1 MALVADF
8 LISRLS
14 SLGLGH
20 IFGTDEGLS
29 DLSSKFKGKINFV
42 KLVNESNAG
51 FAADAYARSK
61 GIGCVLATYNIGAL
75 KICNS
80 IALAYAERS
89 PVVVISGSP
98 GLKQRNEDFLFHNIV
113 KGYDNQK
120 KIFENITCFSAVI
133 DSTDKAGSIIDEALD
148 HLNYRKQ
155 PIYLEI
161 PADLV
166 DQPIRYDFYNYDSYR
181 NTQEK
186 DNDSI
191 EEALVEV
198 IEKIKLSKNPVIL
211 AGVQIA
217 RFNLGSQLTKFAEKH
232 GIPIVTT
239 LLSKSAIDE
248 YGNQFAGV
256 YSGNKTSL
264 NHVNDLVTNSDCLL
278 IFGELITDVT
288 LGFLSPKI
296 NKKNCIFCSID
307 GLMIQHHFYKNLSF
321 NDFCKLLFSKNLNI
335 SFNFNVK
342 KEKELFVSNEDEP
355 LTQTRFFEKINSVL
369 DKNYAI
375 IADSGDVLSNSY
387 NLLVNHH
394 NFISPAFYSSVGFAI
409 PGSLGLKLANPN
421 IRPIVLTTS
430 DAFKTSMIEIST
442 LLDLKLNPII
452 FIIEN
457 DKNNL
462 KKSWNY
468 DKIIDVFGNS
478 GTGVVVKTEKDLNE
492 VFNNKGLI
500 IASLKF

>member
-1 MALVADF
+1 
-8 LISRLS
+8 
-14 SLGLGH
+14 
-20 IFGTDEGLS
+20 
-29 DLSSKFKGKINFV
+29 
-42 KLVNESNAG
+42 
-51 FAADAYARSK
+51 
-61 GIGCVLATYNIGAL
+61 
-75 KICNS
+75 
-80 IALAYAERS
+80 
-89 PVVVISGSP
+89 
-98 GLKQRNEDFLFHNIV
+98 
-113 KGYDNQK
+113 
-120 KIFENITCFSAVI
+120 
-133 DSTDKAGSIIDEALD
+133 
-148 HLNYRKQ
+148 
-155 PIYLEI
+155 
-161 PADLV
+161 
-166 DQPIRYDFYNYDSYR
+166 
-181 NTQEK
+181 
-186 DNDSI
+186 
-191 EEALVEV
+191 
-198 IEKIKLSKNPVIL
+198 
-211 AGVQIA
+211 
-217 RFNLGSQLTKFAEKH
+217 
-232 GIPIVTT
+232 
-239 LLSKSAIDE
+239 
-248 YGNQFAGV
+248 
-256 YSGNKTSL
+256 L

-342 KEKELFVSNEDEP
+342 KEKELLVLNEDEL